1 MLLQSLYGLCQSC
14 HLELMSPITEQGQ
27 VHTSLCPSCLLSVAV
42 FLTCT
47 WPLKTHIHYMYVK
60 GKNLTLHPKLVGW
73 TYNDEKDLDL
83 EVDEANVDEPKS
95 NHDYLN
101 YDGQSSNSNNI
112 PCKKWNHSGNSME
125 RETVYMWQYK
135 HKATQLTMAAST
147 LCMYV
152 LGGVTL

>member
-1 MLLQSLYGLCQSC
+1 M
-14 HLELMSPITEQGQ
+14 
-27 VHTSLCPSCLLSVAV
+27 
-42 FLTCT
+42 
-47 WPLKTHIHYMYVK
+47 
-60 GKNLTLHPKLVGW
+60 GW

-125 RETVYMWQYK
+125 KTVHMAV
-135 HKATQLTMAAST
+135 HLTMAAST

-152 LGGVTL
+152 VG